1 MVIYQSWDKSSMGNF
16 VYENV
21 RVEVKID
28 KILQRD
34 DHLVFYVNG
43 NSLAEL
49 NENARKLIQ
58 QYKEFNGIEED
69 AYYSLFEQHGKVA
82 SVLNAIGRV

>member
-1 MVIYQSWDKSSMGNF
+1 MGSYI
-16 VYENV
+16 YENI

-43 NSLAEL
+43 NSLEEL
-49 NENARKLIQ
+49 NTNARKLIQ
-58 QYKEFNGIEED
+58 DYKTLNGVEET
-69 AYYSLFEQHGKVA
+69 AYYTLFEQHGKVA
-82 SVLNAIGRV
+82 DIINAIGRV